1 MATPGWHRKP
11 INETLNELGTSER
24 GLSSSQ
30 AAAMLTKH
38 GPNELEKASGP
49 GPLSIFVSQ
58 FNGFLIRIL
67 IGATIFSSLIGQ
79 VLDAIAII
87 LIVIISAILGF
98 IQEYRAEKTISALKR
113 MTAQEAVVI
122 RDGKETRI
130 ASRLLVP
137 GDVVLVDQGTRVPS
151 DMRILESV
159 ELKLDESALTGESTP
174 VNKTS
179 DVVDKT
185 ALADLTNML
194 WSGTTVTYGRG
205 RGVVTETGMSTQI
218 GKIADIVQKSKE
230 ELTPLQ
236 KKLDVFSK
244 RLGVLILGICAV
256 VILLGLLREGPL
268 SGIELIGQSGITAAG
283 GPIIILMV
291 MTGIALAV
299 AAIPEGLPIIV
310 TVTLALGVQRLS
322 KKNALI
328 RKLPAVETLGSTT
341 VICSDKTGT
350 LTKNEMTITS
360 IWHSG
365 KEITVTGSGYS
376 PTGSFLYKDTKIPP
390 KTDSTLMALLRS
402 GALCTNASLTREGGA
417 WSIIGDPTEGSIVVA
432 ARKAC
437 LTEELLSRHTRTKE
451 LPFSSERRMMS
462 IITKGGELHS
472 KGAPETI
479 LSLSTHI
486 MRGGRRVRLT
496 TKDRTAI
503 LQASHSMGEKA
514 LRVLAI
520 ATRDVRMGAT
530 QKQAERGL
538 TFLGL
543 VGMID
548 PPSEG
553 VKEDISLCR
562 KAGIKV
568 VMITGDH
575 KETALAIAR
584 QLDISDND
592 VKALTGEDLDK
603 MSDSELRDACREVSV
618 YARVNPEHKVRIV
631 RALKKRGHIIAMT
644 GDGVND
650 APALKG
656 ADIGIAMGIRGTDV
670 AKEASDMVLSNDN
683 FSSIVNAVEGGRS
696 IYDNIKKF
704 IQYLLSSNVGE
715 VLVVLL
721 AILIGFTDPTVIDPA
736 TGLNPIIIP
745 LTAIQLLWINLLTD
759 GLPALA
765 LGVDPSAPH
774 IMERPPRSPKEKIL
788 SRQALIDITLVGVI
802 IAAGT
807 LFLFW
812 LNLPLGATKAVTMAF
827 TAMVVFEM
835 VRIQSVR
842 MKYKVGLFSN
852 MKLIIAMALSI
863 AMQVFV
869 IYAPFAHPFLAPLAE
884 VFTTTPLALLDWAWI
899 IGVSSTVMI
908 VMIVKEKLFGAEI

>member
-1 MATPGWHRKP
+1 MATPGWHRRTAK
-11 INETLNELGTSER
+11 ETIEELGTSEE

-30 AAAMLTKH
+30 AATRLARH
-38 GPNELEKASGP
+38 GLNELEKREGP
-49 GPLSIFVSQ
+49 GATSIFVSQ

-67 IGATIFSSLIGQ
+67 LGATIFSALIGQ

-98 IQEYRAEKTISALKR
+98 VQEYRAEKTISALKR

-151 DMRILESV
+151 DMRVLESV
-159 ELKLDESALTGESTP
+159 ELRLDESALTGESTP
-174 VNKTS
+174 VSKTPRVVNKT
-179 DVVDKT
+179 V
-185 ALADLTNML
+185 LADLANML

-205 RGVVTETGMSTQI
+205 KGVVTETGMSTQI
-218 GKIADIVQKSKE
+218 GKIADIVQKTSE

-236 KKLDVFSK
+236 NKLDVFSK
-244 RLGVLILGICAV
+244 RLGMLILGICAV
-256 VILLGLLREGPL
+256 VIVLGLLRSGPL
-268 SGIELIGQSGITAAG
+268 SGLPITNELIVV
-283 GPIIILMV
+283 MV

-322 KKNALI
+322 RKNALI
-328 RKLPAVETLGSTT
+328 RKLPAVEALGSTT

-365 KEITVTGSGYS
+365 KEISVTGSGYS
-376 PTGSFLYKDTKIPP
+376 PTGSFLRKDSPIPP
-390 KTDSTLMALLRS
+390 KTDSTLMAMLCS
-402 GALCTNASLTREGGA
+402 GALCTNAKLVKERGL
-417 WSIIGDPTEGSIVVA
+417 WSVIGDPTEGSIVVA
-432 ARKAC
+432 ARKAG
-437 LTEELLSRHTRTKE
+437 LTEELLSRHVRTKE
-451 LPFSSERRMMS
+451 FPFSSERMMMS
-462 IITKGGELHS
+462 VVTRGSGATLHS

-486 MRGGRRVRLT
+486 MRNGRRMKLT
-496 TKDRTAI
+496 QKDRKAI
-503 LQASHSMGEKA
+503 LQASHSMGENA

-520 ATRDVRMGAT
+520 ATREVSGSAT
-530 QKQAERGL
+530 QKQAESGL

-553 VKEDISLCR
+553 VKEDIALCR
-562 KAGIKV
+562 RAGIKV

-584 QLDISDND
+584 QLEMSDQD
-592 VKALTGEDLDK
+592 VKALTGEDLDD

-670 AKEASDMVLSNDN
+670 AKEASDMVLSDDN

-721 AILIGFTDPTVIDPA
+721 AILIGFTDPA
-736 TGLNPIIIP
+736 TGLVIIP

-765 LGVDPSAPH
+765 LGVDPPAPH
-774 IMERPPRSPKEKIL
+774 IMERPPRSPKERIL
-788 SRQALIDITLVGVI
+788 SKQALIDITLVGVVI
-802 IAAGT
+802 SVGT

-812 LNLPLGATKAVTMAF
+812 LNLPDGATKAVTVAF

-842 MKYKVGLFSN
+842 MKYKIGLFSN

-869 IYAPFAHPFLAPLAE
+869 VYAPYFHPSLAPLAE
-884 VFTTTPLALLDWAWI
+884 VFSTVPLTLLDWAWI

-908 VMIVKEKLFGAEI
+908 VMLIKERLFGTDI